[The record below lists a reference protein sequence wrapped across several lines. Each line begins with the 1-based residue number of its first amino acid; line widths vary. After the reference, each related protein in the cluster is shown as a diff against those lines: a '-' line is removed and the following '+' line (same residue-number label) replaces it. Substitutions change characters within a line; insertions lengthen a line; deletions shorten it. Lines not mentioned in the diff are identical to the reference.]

1 MTTPHQYRAIDDV
14 VYDTDITKIKIP
26 RRKDDTFYEYPKTQ
40 TGQQYQIIKTVDTND
55 PTNSQ
60 GYPSNGFQGMA
71 VAPVVNGKPDFSKT
85 VVAFA
90 GTYDKD
96 SNDIKTDV
104 LNVAGG
110 YRSPDSQFASAEQ
123 FYQEVANTKGVTV
136 VATTGHSLGGGLSGK
151 VSATHHIP
159 SVTFS
164 TASPETQLTAD
175 ELAWM
180 KGKGKSSFLNFM
192 HHTDPVSGGT
202 GARRLGTAIFSSDF
216 SNGSIGNSHMLGTYK
231 FDKDGNVRV
240 DSHLIRGA
248 SKEAV
253 IRHNRAATTALT
265 SGGKVA
271 LQYEQAVNYAKHLDD
286 CADTVESIR
295 YHNDKIPAVM
305 EKAHH
310 DVKSKMY
317 DIPFVT
323 ASDVEECDERNQ
335 LQPKHH
341 YSADKVATQS
351 KKLAQAQKDLLELKN
366 NVLIAADNRVLKDKQ
381 DMNLFG

>member
-71 VAPVVNGKPDFSKT
+71 VAPVIDGKPDFSKT
-85 VVAFA
+85 IVAFA
-90 GTYDKD
+90 GTYNKD
-96 SNDIKTDV
+96 PKDIQADV
-104 LNVAGG
+104 QDVVFGQKNI
-110 YRSPDSQFASAEQ
+110 DSQFASAEQ
-123 FYQEVANTKGVTV
+123 FYQEVNKMKGVTIV
-136 VATTGHSLGGGLSGK
+136 STTGHSLGGAQSQK
-151 VSATHHIP
+151 VSSAHHIP
-159 SVTFS
+159 AVTFS
-164 TASPETQLTAD
+164 TASPIGQLSPI
-175 ELAWM
+175 EMAWIN
-180 KGKGKSSFLNFM
+180 GKGKSSIINFM
-192 HHTDPVSGGT
+192 HRGDQVSGLT
-202 GARRLGTAIFSSDF
+202 VAKILGTTVFASEFSDGSFF
-216 SNGSIGNSHMLGTYK
+216 SGHMLKSYR
-231 FDKDGNVRV
+231 FDKNGNVEL

-253 IRHNRAATTALT
+253 LRHNQAATTALT

-271 LQYEQAVNYAKHLDD
+271 LQYEQAVNYAKYLDD

-323 ASDVEECDERNQ
+323 ASDVEECDERNR

-351 KKLAQAQKDLLELKN
+351 KKLAKAQEDLLELKN
-366 NVLIAADNRVLKDKQ
+366 NVLIAADNRVLKDQQ